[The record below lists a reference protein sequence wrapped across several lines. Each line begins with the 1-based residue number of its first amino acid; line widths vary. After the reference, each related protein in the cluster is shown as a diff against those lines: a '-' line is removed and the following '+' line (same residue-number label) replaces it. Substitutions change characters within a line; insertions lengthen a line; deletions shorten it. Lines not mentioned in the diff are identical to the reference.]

1 MPTLSISAM
10 LHISRS
16 GLLVQQEGLDVTA
29 HNLANLNTTGF
40 KNSRPEFQELLSN
53 RLEAPQAGNGRNSG
67 EAAGAILTNTTRIFS
82 QGTLEFSEYDWDMA
96 IEGEG
101 FFQVQMADGTTAYT
115 RDGSFRLDGEGRL
128 VDAKGHQF
136 MPAIVIPPDAEETM
150 INEDGEV
157 MVRRT
162 GETEPQVVATLQL
175 ARFTNAS
182 GLETIGDNMFIPS
195 DASGPAMVG
204 QAGTA
209 GFGVVINHALEKSTV
224 DLSREVV
231 EMIGGQ
237 RAYSLMARALSTT
250 DEMMGLAAQLR

>member
-53 RLEAPQAGNGRNSG
+53 RLEAPAEGNGRNPG
-67 EAAGAILTNTTRIFS
+67 EAAGAILSNTTRIFS

-101 FFQVQMADGTTAYT
+101 FFQVQMADGTLAYT
-115 RDGSFRLDGEGRL
+115 RDGTFRLDGEGRL
-128 VDAKGHQF
+128 VNAKGYQF
-136 MPAIVIPPDAEETM
+136 MPAVTIPPDAEETM
-150 INEDGEV
+150 IDDEGQV

-162 GETEPQVVATLQL
+162 GEVEPQVVATIQL
-175 ARFTNAS
+175 ARFTNDS
-182 GLETIGDNMFIPS
+182 GLDTIGDNLFVPS
-195 DASGPAMVG
+195 DASGAAIVG
-204 QAGTA
+204 QSGSA
-209 GFGVVINHALEKSTV
+209 GFGSVVNHALEKSTV

-231 EMIGGQ
+231 DMIGGQ

>member
-1 MPTLSISAM
+1 M
-10 LHISRS
+10 LHVSRA

-40 KNSRPEFQELLSN
+40 KGSRPEFQELLSN
-53 RLEAPQAGNGRNSG
+53 RLEAPPAENGRNAG

-101 FFQVQMADGTTAYT
+101 FFQMQMPDGTLAYT
-115 RDGSFRLDGEGRL
+115 RDGAFQLDGEGQL
-128 VDAKGHQF
+128 VNAAGNLF
-136 MPAIVIPPDAEETM
+136 MPTVIIPPDAEETI
-150 INEDGEV
+150 INDNGEV

-162 GETEPQVVATLQL
+162 GEIEPQVVATLEL

-182 GLETIGDNMFIPS
+182 GLETIGDNLFVPS
-195 DASGPAMVG
+195 DASGPAIMG
-204 QAGTA
+204 QASSE
-209 GFGVVINHALEKSTV
+209 GFGAVINHALEKSTV